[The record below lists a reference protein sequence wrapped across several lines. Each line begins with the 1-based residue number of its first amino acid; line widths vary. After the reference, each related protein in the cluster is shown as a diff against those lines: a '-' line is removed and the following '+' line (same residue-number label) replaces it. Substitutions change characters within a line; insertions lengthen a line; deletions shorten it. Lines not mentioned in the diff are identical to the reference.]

1 MNMIRRS
8 VLAASMVAVCALS
21 VPTMHASTVNLTPS
35 VNAFFGNVKTVK
47 LNVKND
53 TDTAIEIKAGEA
65 VMTIQ
70 AGKVMAVN
78 LPVGTRVMTTTA
90 TKSHVAGDLLFEV
103 SSSLSG
109 ATVRIS

>member
-21 VPTMHASTVNLTPS
+21 VPTLHASS
-35 VNAFFGNVKTVK
+35 VNVAPPVHAFFGSKTVK
-47 LNVKND
+47 LSVKND
-53 TDTAIEIKAGEA
+53 SGVTIEIRAGES
-65 VMTIQ
+65 VMTLE
-70 AGKVMAVN
+70 AGKAMAVN
-78 LPVGTRVMTTTA
+78 LPVGTRVTTTTA
-90 TKSHVAGDLLFEV
+90 TKAHAAGDLLFEV

>member
-21 VPTMHASTVNLTPS
+21 VPALNASAIKVAPS
-35 VNAFFGNVKTVK
+35 VHAFFGNAKTVK
-47 LNVKND
+47 LSVKND
-53 TDTAIEIKAGEA
+53 SDTAIEIKAGES
-65 VMTIQ
+65 VMTIE
-70 AGKVMAVN
+70 AGKALTVN

-103 SSSLSG
+103 STSLSG

>member
-21 VPTMHASTVNLTPS
+21 VPTLHASS
-35 VNAFFGNVKTVK
+35 VNVATPVHALFANAKGVK
-47 LNVKND
+47 LSVKND
-53 TDTAIEIKAGEA
+53 SGVTIEIRAGES
-65 VMTIQ
+65 VMTLE
-70 AGKVMAVN
+70 AGKAMAVN
-78 LPVGTRVMTTTA
+78 LPVGTRVTTTTA
-90 TKSHVAGDLLFEV
+90 TKAHAAGDLLFEV